1 MRAPTNVKEL
11 CSSLGRVMYYR
22 DMWPYCSHI
31 LAPLTAL
38 VKSKKFQW
46 GPEQQKAFDEMRF
59 LMVTDC
65 VLVFPDHNK
74 PFMVESDASNYQLG
88 AVIKQEGR
96 AVAYYFCK
104 LTLVQKN
111 YTTIEKELLS
121 VIEMLHTFCTM
132 LLGAKIVVKTDHKNL
147 TYKLSLFTTQ
157 HVMCWRL
164 LLEEF
169 SPIFEYKKGMEIVIA
184 DVLSCLPTLEEKVT
198 LAMPEMQCIKVNDL
212 WTECLWAMPWFD
224 EPKSH
229 KKVFGQYQSL
239 MNRTIILSN
248 FEQLIFIS
256 SIQQMSKICQ
266 DKHLTCFLMCSW
278 EKQMLCAKCKE
289 RRKG

>member
-1 MRAPTNVKEL
+1 MRAPMNVKEL
-11 CSSLGRVMYYR
+11 CSFLGMVMYYR

-111 YTTIEKELLS
+111 YPTIEKELLS
-121 VIEMLHTFCTM
+121 VMEMLHTFVQC
-132 LLGAKIVVKTDHKNL
+132 
-147 TYKLSLFTTQ
+147 
-157 HVMCWRL
+157 CWGPRL
-164 LLEEF
+164 LSKRIIKIL
-169 SPIFEYKKGMEIVIA
+169 
-184 DVLSCLPTLEEKVT
+184 LTSCL
-198 LAMPEMQCIKVNDL
+198 
-212 WTECLWAMPWFD
+212 CLQH
-224 EPKSH
+224 S
-229 KKVFGQYQSL
+229 
-239 MNRTIILSN
+239 
-248 FEQLIFIS
+248 
-256 SIQQMSKICQ
+256 MSCAGV
-266 DKHLTCFLMCSW
+266 CF
-278 EKQMLCAKCKE
+278 
-289 RRKG
+289 